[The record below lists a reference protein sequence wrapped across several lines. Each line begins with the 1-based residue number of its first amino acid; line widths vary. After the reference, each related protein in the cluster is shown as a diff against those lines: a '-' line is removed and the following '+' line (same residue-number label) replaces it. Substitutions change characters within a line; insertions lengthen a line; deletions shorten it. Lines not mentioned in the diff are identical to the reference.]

1 MSEQVALVEADDM
14 EVRYHGGPE
23 PAVRGITMRLQPGE
37 GLLVTGP
44 AGAGKTSLL
53 RGLLGLVE
61 HRGRARVAGS
71 PPAAPGMRGRVGY
84 GPQGDGFATGLRVR
98 EAVAAAAALRTAPA
112 RGEVDD
118 ALERAGLQF
127 VPGWRA
133 GRLDAEGF
141 RRLSLAVAIVGDP
154 EVVVLDDPWVLSD
167 TLREIAAAR
176 ARGAGV
182 LVTAQRPG
190 GLGPALGRRLALIDG
205 RPR

>member
-23 PAVRGITMRLQPGE
+23 PAVRGITVRLQPGE

-71 PPAAPGMRGRVGY
+71 PPAGPGMRGRVGY

-98 EAVAAAAALRTAPA
+98 EVVAAAAALRGAPA
-112 RGEVDD
+112 PDAVDD
-118 ALERAGLQF
+118 AVGRAGLQF
-127 VPGWRA
+127 VPRWRA

-154 EVVVLDDPWVLSD
+154 DLVVLDDPWVLSD

-182 LVTAQRPG
+182 LVAARRPG
-190 GLGPALGRRLALIDG
+190 GLGPALGRRMALIDG